1 MDVLA
6 DILSSMR
13 LSGGVVIDAELGGPS
28 CLVSQFT
35 KEHCASYFAEPA
47 HVIAYHYVRSGRIWV
62 EVPGEPPAEAEAG
75 CIIMLPRNDKHL
87 LYSEPG
93 LPPVPSEDLIEPG
106 PSGEPARIR
115 LEGTGDQTS
124 LYCGFLGS
132 SSPENAL
139 IQSLPSVMLI
149 HAGDPSTNDWLESS
163 LRFAAEQLSGAP
175 PSVVARLTE
184 LLFGEAVRRYI
195 EGLPEGEGG
204 WLIGLREPGVAKAL
218 SIIHNRYAEALD
230 VTGLAR
236 EVGMSRSAFADRFT
250 TLIGEAPMRYCA
262 RWRMRVAANM
272 LRDGRARST
281 NIAYEVGFNSEA
293 AFTRAFKRE
302 YGDPPGVWRRRLAN
316 AENLDRDAPAPPDA
330 AAKTHER
337 ITTCTS
343 PDGTRIGWSDL
354 GEGFPLLQ
362 PAVWFH
368 QIEEDRTSVAWEHW
382 VREALRGRRL
392 IRTDLRGVGRSAP
405 DPPRWTFDALL
416 EDFTAVV
423 DASGVDRFDL
433 FGLSH
438 GSLVALA
445 YAARNPTRVR
455 RMVLYG
461 GYAAGFETRGDP
473 EEIKRRKSLL
483 DMGRNYRDSRREV
496 FGRMLGALYW
506 PDARG
511 AMIDWFND
519 RLGTIMGL
527 NEALQDVFRS
537 LDLRS
542 ELGRI
547 TAETLVAHS
556 RGDRIIPHDCA
567 EDMARRIPG
576 ARLLSCDSE
585 NHMLLADEPAWPD
598 FVQAL
603 HGFLADQTAGKL
615 TASAQPFVRSE
626 TG

>member
-62 EVPGEPPAEAEAG
+62 EVPGEPPEQAEAG
-75 CIIMLPRNDKHL
+75 CVILLPRNDKHL
-87 LYSEPG
+87 IYSEPG
-93 LPPVPSEDLIEPG
+93 LPPVASEDLIEPG

-115 LEGTGDQTS
+115 VEGEGEGDQTR

-139 IQSLPSVMLI
+139 IQSLPSMMLI

-163 LRFAAEQLSGAP
+163 LRFAAEQYSGAP

-204 WLIGLREPGVAKAL
+204 WLTGLRDPGVARAL

-272 LRDGRARST
+272 LRDGRASST
-281 NIAYEVGFNSEA
+281 NIAYDVGFNSEA

-302 YGDPPGVWRRRLAN
+302 YGEPPGVWRRKLAHADN
-316 AENLDRDAPAPPDA
+316 NSGDPPTPPSAAPPSA
-330 AAKTHER
+330 AATKKGER
-337 ITTCTS
+337 IAVCTS
-343 PDGTRIGWSDL
+343 RDGTRIGWSDM

-368 QIEEDRTSVAWEHW
+368 QIEEDRASIAWEHW
-382 VREALRGRRL
+382 VERG
-392 IRTDLRGVGRSAP
+392 
-405 DPPRWTFDALL
+405 
-416 EDFTAVV
+416 
-423 DASGVDRFDL
+423 
-433 FGLSH
+433 
-438 GSLVALA
+438 
-445 YAARNPTRVR
+445 AART
-455 RMVLYG
+455 G
-461 GYAAGFETRGDP
+461 G
-473 EEIKRRKSLL
+473 
-483 DMGRNYRDSRREV
+483 
-496 FGRMLGALYW
+496 
-506 PDARG
+506 
-511 AMIDWFND
+511 
-519 RLGTIMGL
+519 
-527 NEALQDVFRS
+527 
-537 LDLRS
+537 
-542 ELGRI
+542 
-547 TAETLVAHS
+547 
-556 RGDRIIPHDCA
+556 
-567 EDMARRIPG
+567 
-576 ARLLSCDSE
+576 
-585 NHMLLADEPAWPD
+585 
-598 FVQAL
+598 
-603 HGFLADQTAGKL
+603 
-615 TASAQPFVRSE
+615 
-626 TG
+626 

>member
-35 KEHCASYFAEPA
+35 KEHCASYFTEPA

-62 EVPGEPPAEAEAG
+62 EVPGEPPAQAEAG
-75 CIIMLPRNDKHL
+75 CIILLPRNDQHL

-93 LPPVPSEDLIEPG
+93 LPPVASEDLIEPG
-106 PSGEPARIR
+106 PGGEPARIR
-115 LEGTGDQTS
+115 LQGDGDQTM

-139 IQSLPSVMLI
+139 IQCLPRMMLI
-149 HAGDPSTNDWLESS
+149 HTGDSSTQDWLESS
-163 LRFAAEQLSGAP
+163 LRFAAGQLSGAA

-204 WLIGLREPGVAKAL
+204 WLAGLRDPGVAKAL
-218 SIIHNRYAEALD
+218 SIIHSRYAEALD

-250 TLIGEAPMRYCA
+250 ALTGEAPMRYCA
-262 RWRMRVAANM
+262 RWRMRMAANM
-272 LRDGRARST
+272 LRDGRASST
-281 NIAYEVGFNSEA
+281 NIAYDVGFNSEA

-302 YGDPPGVWRRRLAN
+302 YGDPPGIWRRRLNPTGNGAG
-316 AENLDRDAPAPPDA
+316 DAPAPPSA
-330 AAKTHER
+330 AAPTAAER
-337 ITTCTS
+337 IAICSS
-343 PDGTRIGWSDL
+343 PDGTRIAWSDM

-368 QIEEDRTSVAWEHW
+368 QIEEDRASVAWEHW
-382 VREALRGRRL
+382 VSATLRDRRL
-392 IRTDLRGVGRSAP
+392 IRTDLRGVGRSDP
-405 DPPRWTFDALL
+405 DPPRWTFEALL

-433 FGLSH
+433 LGLSH

-445 YAARNPTRVR
+445 YAARHPARVR
-455 RMVLYG
+455 TMMLYG
-461 GYAAGFETRGDP
+461 GYAAGFEVRGDP
-473 EEIKRRKSLL
+473 EEIERRRSLL
-483 DMGRNYRDSRREV
+483 NMGRIYRDGGREV

-511 AMIDWFND
+511 DMIDWFNE

-527 NEALQDVFRS
+527 NESLQDVFRS
-537 LDLRS
+537 LDLRG
-542 ELGRI
+542 ELGAI
-547 TAETLVAHS
+547 AAGTLIAHS
-556 RGDRIIPHDCA
+556 RGDRIIPHACA
-567 EDMARRIPG
+567 REMARLIPG
-576 ARLLSCDSE
+576 AQLLSCDSE

-598 FVQAL
+598 FARAL
-603 HGFLADQTAGKL
+603 QGFLAGQEHKKEAG
-615 TASAQPFVRSE
+615 AEAPAIEIR
-626 TG
+626 